1 MRTKIIQGETLS
13 IKLTFLIDT
22 VESAFDK
29 AEVEII
35 DSKKQTRYISQASS
49 DSVFF
54 LPKEET
60 ASLKGYF
67 VLRVTVYKGGL
78 VTKKDIPL
86 EVIE

>member
-54 LPKEET
+54 LPKET